1 ELTKE
6 ELVFRMHGRLA
17 GLAIRALTVVSLHAT
32 AWGQSVSARSS
43 LVLPTSL
50 LIGAFCAIGLMVLLW
65 WLRERRIHAQ
75 HENLRIFHGLSE
87 DIIAAP
93 TPSAIAEK
101 LATVL
106 PTVSQATSVNLYLFQ
121 RRTKSL
127 ERVPTTAE
135 PEPMAAPIDSP
146 PDGMANAAVV

>member
-1 ELTKE
+1 MFNP
-6 ELVFRMHGRLA
+6 VQASF
-17 GLAIRALTVVSLHAT
+17 
-32 AWGQSVSARSS
+32 
-43 LVLPTSL
+43 VLPTGL
-50 LIGAFCAIGLMVLLW
+50 LIGAVAAIGIVVLLW

-93 TPSAIAEK
+93 TPAAIAEK

-106 PTVSQATSVNLYLFQ
+106 PSVTPATSVNLYIFQ

-127 ERVPTTAE
+127 ERVPTSAE
-135 PEPMAAPIDSP
+135 PEPMAAPIDAP
-146 PDGMANAAVV
+146 PDGLANAAVVCFRNRTLL